1 MSTTLRLNWPQWQG
15 GEPRAVD
22 GLTPGLSDEE
32 GRLAYGIGGRITALL
47 APAGS
52 GPVETVPVGTYDPEP
67 IDRDGI
73 VAKDVV
79 LGQNAAA
86 LELMRS
92 HDADRVVTLGG
103 SCSVSMA
110 PFSYLAD
117 RYPDDLAVIWLDGH
131 ADCNLPG
138 GPNHGLNTMVVTHL
152 IGRGDQTV
160 LDSLP
165 GRVAPADVLLAG
177 ARGWDDQDPSHIEGW
192 GLKILAPAPQE
203 EFVASVVEWV
213 RSTGHRNV
221 ALHFDLDVIDSD
233 EIAFGMAWEKNGITA
248 ATAVA
253 TVAAVAEAANLV
265 GLTVAEFVPREAM
278 VLRTVLRSLP
288 LLND

>member
-22 GLTPGLSDEE
+22 GLTAGLDDEQ
-32 GRLAYGIGGRITALL
+32 GRLAYGIGGQITALL
-47 APAGS
+47 APVGS
-52 GPVETVPVGTYDPEP
+52 GPSETVPVGEYDPDP

-79 LGQNAAA
+79 LGQNASA
-86 LELMRS
+86 LEMMRA
-92 HDADRVVTLGG
+92 HDADRVITLGG

-117 RYPDDLAVIWLDGH
+117 RYQDDLAVIWLDGH
-131 ADCNLPG
+131 ADCNIPG

-152 IGRGDQTV
+152 IGRGDSEV

-165 GRVAPADVLLAG
+165 GRIAPSNVLLAG
-177 ARGWDDQDPSHIEGW
+177 ARGWDDQDPSHIESW
-192 GLKILAPAPQE
+192 GLKILGPAAHD
-203 EFVASVVEWV
+203 EFVGAVVDWV
-213 RSTGHRNV
+213 RSTGCANV

-233 EIAFGMAWEKNGITA
+233 EIAFGMAWEPNGITV

-253 TVAAVAEAANLV
+253 TINAVADAANLV
-265 GLTVAEFVPREAM
+265 GLTVAEFVPRQAM
-278 VLRTVLRSLP
+278 VLRTILRSLP
-288 LLND
+288 GLTD

>member
-1 MSTTLRLNWPQWQG
+1 MTTTLRLNWPQWQG

-22 GLTPGLSDEE
+22 SLTPGLTDEE
-32 GRLAYGIGGRITALL
+32 GRLAYGIGGQITALL

-52 GPVETVPVGTYDPEP
+52 GPAETVPVGEYDPEP

-86 LELMRS
+86 LELMRT
-92 HDADRVVTLGG
+92 HAADRVVTLGG
-103 SCSVSMA
+103 TCAVSMA

-117 RYPDDLAVIWLDGH
+117 RYVDDLAVIWLDGH

-152 IGRGDQTV
+152 IGRGDAEV
-160 LDSLP
+160 LGTLP

-192 GLKILAPAPQE
+192 GLRILAPAPQE
-203 EFVASVVEWV
+203 EFVAAVVDWV
-213 RSTGHRNV
+213 RSTGRRHV

-233 EIAFGMAWEKNGITA
+233 EIAFGMAWEPDGITT
-248 ATAVA
+248 ATALA
-253 TVAAVAEAANLV
+253 TIRAVSETAELV
-265 GLTVAEFVPREAM
+265 GLTVAEFVPRQAM
-278 VLRTVLRSLP
+278 ALRTILGTLP
-288 LLND
+288 LLTD